1 MTFSADE
8 ARLAKILPGARCK
21 MQPGPRTVQIAV
33 AMPTSQD
40 KSDHPPAV
48 LVQREAEAGGGRRRR
63 NSALWAGIFKA

>member
-40 KSDHPPAV
+40 KSDHPPAPTQAV
-48 LVQREAEAGGGRRRR
+48 RRRR
-63 NSALWAGIFKA
+63 TLVMAD